1 MTTLQNR
8 PHTALLIIDMQVG
21 VMAKAVGRDAV
32 VRKVATPVVKAKLQQ
47 ISAILVRHCGQQL
60 IKGCEG
66 WQTVQ
71 ELHPWGI
78 ELLLEK
84 VYDDAFEDTGFEAD
98 PSRWKSR
105 A

>member
-32 VRKVATPVVKAKLQQ
+32 VRKVAASVVKAKLQR
-47 ISAILVRHCGQQL
+47 IPAIWVRHCGQQL
-60 IKGCEG
+60 IKGSEG